1 MLLIETVDTA
11 QFDGTPPW
19 FTLSHTKASAL
30 RRQIHHCPFSI
41 SIVRQYN
48 LLTDIIIHSKYFSP
62 SDWLKSHA

>member
-11 QFDGTPPW
+11 HFDGTPPR
-19 FTLSHTKASAL
+19 FTLSHTEASAL

-41 SIVRQYN
+41 VRRYN
-48 LLTDIIIHSKYFSP
+48 LLTDIIIHSKYFAA